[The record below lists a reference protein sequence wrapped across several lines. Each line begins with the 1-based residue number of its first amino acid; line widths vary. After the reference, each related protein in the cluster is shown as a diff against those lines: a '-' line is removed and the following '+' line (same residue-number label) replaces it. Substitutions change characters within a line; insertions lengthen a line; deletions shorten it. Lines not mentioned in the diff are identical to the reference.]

1 MKRGYKRL
9 FSEEQS
15 ISEIIKLVLYLLLQT
30 EHKTDYINR
39 IFEMPVEVQSFLMVQ
54 LKKVDQ
60 SLENYIEI
68 KDIITTVEKLQ
79 EENEELKEKLKAI
92 TESSKHLQETV
103 SETKQ

>member
-39 IFEMPVEVQSFLMVQ
+39 IFEMPVEVQSFLMV
-54 LKKVDQ
+54 
-60 SLENYIEI
+60 
-68 KDIITTVEKLQ
+68 
-79 EENEELKEKLKAI
+79 
-92 TESSKHLQETV
+92 
-103 SETKQ
+103 